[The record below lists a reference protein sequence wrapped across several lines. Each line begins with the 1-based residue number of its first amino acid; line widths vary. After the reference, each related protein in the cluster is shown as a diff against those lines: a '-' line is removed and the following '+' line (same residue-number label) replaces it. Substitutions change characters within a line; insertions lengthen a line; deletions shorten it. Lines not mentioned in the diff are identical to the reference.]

1 VDLRVVPRS
10 ETRSDL
16 QDAKRMKKCW
26 RGKEKAM
33 FDYSKN
39 GSTCILEVL
48 LNICN
53 SNKLMANLPTS
64 ADPAH

>member
-1 VDLRVVPRS
+1 MDLRVVPRN

-39 GSTCILEVL
+39 GST
-48 LNICN
+48 
-53 SNKLMANLPTS
+53 SARGKLTN
-64 ADPAH
+64 